1 MTMTTSN
8 AVDVIDQVLG
18 LTPGSP
24 LAELRDQRA
33 KLKHLTQT
41 SYVAALHPADPR
53 HFSYAERAAIAARMA
68 GLWRSAE
75 LVAHY
80 KALAQAEGA
89 AGDSLAMAEQGW
101 MPADETGRM
110 ATVLRHVD
118 LVTLTPKQA
127 TRANIEALTTA
138 GLDDRD
144 IVTLAGLI
152 AFVNY
157 QVLVVAGLKMLRDN

>member
-1 MTMTTSN
+1 MTT
-8 AVDVIDQVLG
+8 AIEVDVIDKVLG
-18 LTPGSP
+18 LQPGSP
-24 LAELRDQRA
+24 LCELRAQRP

-53 HFSYAERAAIAARMA
+53 SFSYAERAAVAARMA
-68 GLWRSAE
+68 GLWSSSE

-80 KALAQAEGA
+80 KALAEAEGGV
-89 AGDSLAMAEQGW
+89 GDGIAMAEPGW
-101 MPADETGRM
+101 TPADRTSRM
-110 ATVLRHVD
+110 AAVLRHVD

-127 TRANIEALTTA
+127 TRANIEALAAA

>member
-1 MTMTTSN
+1 MTTST

-18 LTPGSP
+18 LKPDSP
-24 LAELRDQRA
+24 LAQLRAERA

-41 SYVAALHPADPR
+41 SYVAALHPAEPR
-53 HFSYAERAAIAARMA
+53 NFSYAERATIAARMA
-68 GLWRSAE
+68 GLWKSEE
-75 LVAHY
+75 LAAHY
-80 KALAQAEGA
+80 KALAAAEGA
-89 AGDSLAMAEQGW
+89 EGDVAALAEPGF
-101 MPADETGRM
+101 MPTENGRL
-110 ATVLRHVD
+110 AAILRHVD
-118 LVTLTPKQA
+118 LVTLSPKQA
-127 TRANIEALTTA
+127 TRGNIEALSAA